1 MVNILSLVL
10 LGLSVVGFAA
20 GQGVVQPD
28 ALKLLENK
36 GLPALQA
43 RLAKSKTCTKEN
55 LRIRKE
61 W

>member
-1 MVNILSLVL
+1 MVNLLPLALVG
-10 LGLSVVGFAA
+10 LGVVGLAS
-20 GQGVVQPD
+20 GQVVVQPD
-28 ALKLLENK
+28 ALKQLENK